1 MSLCY
6 NCIKKY
12 SCEYVD
18 CVENINTCADYE
30 TINIYHYYNQNQ
42 KKEYRITIPIYNQ
55 TFSMYFKEYNYTM
68 DTIYFYACMSI
79 YNKRKD
85 YDKNF
90 NEIKITGQYP
100 GKTLAAAAWSF
111 HQLEFA
117 VLEDW
122 LDSHNVIIVVEWLDN
137 QRRDIYSRYLQ
148 RYEYKYA
155 NIGNKCLMK
164 KYEKGCVNND
174 EQ

>member
-12 SCEYVD
+12 SCEYAD
-18 CVENINTCADYE
+18 CIENINICKDYE
-30 TINIYHYYNQNQ
+30 TIQINHSHTLEGCQNY
-42 KKEYRITIPIYNQ
+42 EINIPIYNQ
-55 TFSMYFKEYNYTM
+55 TFNMHFQEYAYSF
-68 DTIYFYACMSI
+68 DTIYFYVCMSV
-79 YNKRKD
+79 YNKRKN

-90 NEIKITGQYP
+90 AGNKITGEHP
-100 GKTLAAAAWSF
+100 SLTLAAAAWSF
-111 HQLEFA
+111 RQLEYA

-122 LDSHNVIIVVEWLDN
+122 NDSHNVVIVVEWSDN
-137 QRRDIYSRYLQ
+137 RRRDIYTRYLSRYG
-148 RYEYKYA
+148 YEIAYA
-155 NIGNKCLMK
+155 KTKCLMK